1 MTAPSCVI
9 PLVSASEF
17 FRGLP
22 RFFFSFCILFSPLC
36 LIGISRNKGLGDFP
50 QQAYVFLTFCGTK
63 YYACYF
69 CRTVVRFLPEHFS
82 FAQAFAVLQR
92 ILHRH
97 SVGDFVLTLQREMLF
112 ENKFILSVLGAVIAQ
127 FGRQFY
133 ENGVA
138 FSVWIW
144 YNDL

>member
-1 MTAPSCVI
+1 MLAIFVALSCV
-9 PLVSASEF
+9 
-17 FRGLP
+17 
-22 RFFFSFCILFSPLC
+22 
-36 LIGISRNKGLGDFP
+36 
-50 QQAYVFLTFCGTK
+50 
-63 YYACYF
+63 
-69 CRTVVRFLPEHFS
+69 FLPEHFS
-82 FAQAFAVLQR
+82 FAQVFAVLQR

-112 ENKFILSVLGAVIAQ
+112 EDKSILSILGAVIAQ

-133 ENGVA
+133 ENRVV

>member
-1 MTAPSCVI
+1 MLAIFVALSCV
-9 PLVSASEF
+9 
-17 FRGLP
+17 
-22 RFFFSFCILFSPLC
+22 
-36 LIGISRNKGLGDFP
+36 
-50 QQAYVFLTFCGTK
+50 
-63 YYACYF
+63 
-69 CRTVVRFLPEHFS
+69 FLPEHFS

-127 FGRQFY
+127 FGWQFY

>member
-1 MTAPSCVI
+1 MLAIFVALSCV
-9 PLVSASEF
+9 
-17 FRGLP
+17 
-22 RFFFSFCILFSPLC
+22 
-36 LIGISRNKGLGDFP
+36 
-50 QQAYVFLTFCGTK
+50 
-63 YYACYF
+63 
-69 CRTVVRFLPEHFS
+69 FLPEHFS

-97 SVGDFVLTLQREMLF
+97 SVGDFVLTPQREMLF
-112 ENKFILSVLGAVIAQ
+112 EDRSILSVLGAVIAQ

-133 ENGVA
+133 ENGID